1 MFDLIY
7 AGIGS
12 RKTPRAIFVAMRKM
26 AAWLARSGWH
36 LSTGGAYGA
45 DTAFASGAPVDQR
58 TIWLPWPEYNE
69 LAGPDCHIPSDMAA
83 STEIAAKLHPN
94 WRACGP
100 AARKFHGRN
109 VNILLGDSL
118 DNPVD
123 AVIAWTEGGE
133 VKGGTGMG
141 LRIASEYGIPI
152 FNLGSIRPR
161 DACKRMLAIKR
172 TLQS

>member
-1 MFDLIY
+1 MPSACAEHSRPSPSWPPLPKFSMFDLIY

-12 RKTPRAIFVAMRKM
+12 RKTPRAIFVAMHKM

-58 TIWLPWPEYNE
+58 TIWLPWPEYNK
-69 LAGPDCHIPSDMAA
+69 LSGPSCHTPSDMAA
-83 STEIAAKLHPN
+83 SMEIAAKLHPN
-94 WRACGP
+94 WRARGP

-118 DNPVD
+118 DNPVEPLPGS
-123 AVIAWTEGGE
+123 AP
-133 VKGGTGMG
+133 
-141 LRIASEYGIPI
+141 LR
-152 FNLGSIRPR
+152 
-161 DACKRMLAIKR
+161 ACTQAYHRRSSR
-172 TLQS
+172 TTKHK